1 MSSLRSLSNEG
12 TSSAENMQ
20 THGPGVKRKRS
31 ENNCHQCH
39 KNDKET
45 VVGCTKCKKKYCNP
59 CITRWYTTLDILDVV
74 EACPACRN
82 ICNCGACLKPG
93 MANKKLPIPDLKL
106 GTAEKIKYS
115 HDIVRVLLPS
125 LKKFVSEENMEREH
139 EARFQGLPI
148 TGLHLVKSNLNNNDC
163 ILCDSCKSSVL
174 DVHRSCLNCL
184 FKLCVSCCLEI
195 RQHDDGTIV
204 CPPESLGGCGRQ
216 NLELMSRYPNNWVAE
231 LLIRA
236 EAVAN
241 PGKVTDSP
249 GAVGVACPGSS
260 QGSEVENATLLPH
273 REDSNDNYL
282 HCPTSLI
289 VVKDDLKHFQWHL
302 QRGEPVVVPDVVSG
316 ATGFSWEPMVMWRAC
331 RKPRNPDHLIKD
343 FRVLNCSSLSK
354 ETISIHQ
361 FCNGYVKGL
370 YDGEGRRKILKLEDW
385 PPGES
390 LHEQLPRHYLEF
402 VRCLPFMLYTH
413 PRAGH
418 LNMSTRIPIISRKLD
433 MGPKMSITY
442 GVGQELGSSSLT
454 MIHYALSDR
463 VDILMHTAAISLGPS
478 TSTSKA
484 AELKEPEC
492 GALWDIFKRQ
502 DVPKLEEYLRKH
514 AGELKDISHL
524 HQLAHPV
531 HEKAFYLTLAD
542 KRNLKE
548 EYGVEP
554 WTIVQKLGDA
564 VFVLAGCPH
573 QIRYLQSCTSVAFNF
588 VAPESVCECIR
599 LSAEYRRLPQNH
611 RYKED
616 KLHVKQMTLHA
627 VSQAVEFLETF
638 TLNHVKAPHVESD
651 VQETCIPLRDLMF
664 MKQEMETKI
673 STLQKQGHLV
683 QPHIRAY
690 VEKSIQNFLVRIDKE
705 MLKNFVGTSSS

>member
-20 THGPGVKRKRS
+20 THGPGVKSTIYFVLKQATQLS
-31 ENNCHQCH
+31 E
-39 KNDKET
+39 
-45 VVGCTKCKKKYCNP
+45 
-59 CITRWYTTLDILDVV
+59 WYTTLDILDVV

-106 GTAEKIKYS
+106 GTAEKIKHS

-125 LKKFVSEENMEREH
+125 LKKFVAEENMEREH

-163 ILCDSCKSSVL
+163 ILCDRCKSSVL

-184 FKLCVSCCLEI
+184 FKLCVTCCLEI

-216 NLELMSRYPNNWVAE
+216 NLELMSRYSNNWVSE

-241 PGKVTDSP
+241 AGKVTDSP
-249 GAVGVACPGSS
+249 EAVGAACPGSS
-260 QGSEVENATLLPH
+260 QGSEVENATLLAH
-273 REDSNDNYL
+273 HEDSNGNYL
-282 HCPTSLI
+282 HCHCPTSLV
-289 VVKDDLKHFQWHL
+289 VVKDDLNHFQWHL
-302 QRGEPVVVPDVVSG
+302 HRGEPVVVPDVVSG

-413 PRAGH
+413 PCAGH
-418 LNMSTRIPIISRKLD
+418 LNMSTRIPIVSRKLD

-454 MIHYALSDR
+454 MIRCALSDR
-463 VDILMHTAAISLGPS
+463 VDILMHTAAISLVPS

-492 GALWDIFKRQ
+492 
-502 DVPKLEEYLRKH
+502 V
-514 AGELKDISHL
+514 
-524 HQLAHPV
+524 LAHPV
-531 HEKAFYLTLAD
+531 HERAFYLTLAD

-564 VFVLAGCPH
+564 VFVPAGCPH

-588 VAPESVCECIR
+588 VAPESFGECIR

-616 KLHVKQMTLHA
+616 KLQVKQMTLQVFMQNDA
-627 VSQAVEFLETF
+627 SR
-638 TLNHVKAPHVESD
+638 NHVKAPRVDSD

-690 VEKSIQNFLVRIDKE
+690 MEKSIQNFLVRIDKE
-705 MLKNFVGTSSS
+705 MQKNFVGTSSSS

>member
-20 THGPGVKRKRS
+20 TNGPGVKRKRS
-31 ENNCHQCH
+31 EKNCHQCH

-45 VVGCTKCKKKYCNP
+45 VVGCTKCKKYCNP

-106 GTAEKIKYS
+106 GTAEKIKHS

-125 LKKFVSEENMEREH
+125 LKKFVAEENMEREH

-184 FKLCVSCCLEI
+184 FKLCVTCCLEI

-216 NLELMSRYPNNWVAE
+216 NLELMSRYSNNWVSE

-241 PGKVTDSP
+241 AGK
-249 GAVGVACPGSS
+249 
-260 QGSEVENATLLPH
+260 
-273 REDSNDNYL
+273 
-282 HCPTSLI
+282 
-289 VVKDDLKHFQWHL
+289 WHL
-302 QRGEPVVVPDVVSG
+302 HRGEPVVVPDVVSG

-343 FRVLNCSSLSK
+343 FKVLNCSSLSK

-370 YDGEGRRKILKLEDW
+370 YDVEGRREILKLEDW

-402 VRCLPFMLYTH
+402 VRCLPFMLYMH

-418 LNMSTRIPIISRKLD
+418 LNMSTRIPIVSRKLD

-442 GVGQELGSSSLT
+442 GVGQELASSSLT
-454 MIHYALSDR
+454 MIRYALSDR
-463 VDILMHTAAISLGPS
+463 VDILMQRARLLSLKS
-478 TSTSKA
+478 QNVVQSR
-484 AELKEPEC
+484 
-492 GALWDIFKRQ
+492 IF
-502 DVPKLEEYLRKH
+502 
-514 AGELKDISHL
+514 
-524 HQLAHPV
+524 
-531 HEKAFYLTLAD
+531 
-542 KRNLKE
+542 
-548 EYGVEP
+548 
-554 WTIVQKLGDA
+554 
-564 VFVLAGCPH
+564 
-573 QIRYLQSCTSVAFNF
+573 
-588 VAPESVCECIR
+588 
-599 LSAEYRRLPQNH
+599 
-611 RYKED
+611 
-616 KLHVKQMTLHA
+616 
-627 VSQAVEFLETF
+627 
-638 TLNHVKAPHVESD
+638 
-651 VQETCIPLRDLMF
+651 LRDEMF
-664 MKQEMETKI
+664 LSWMNI
-673 STLQKQGHLV
+673 LGSTLG
-683 QPHIRAY
+683 
-690 VEKSIQNFLVRIDKE
+690 N
-705 MLKNFVGTSSS
+705 